1 PTPPLLAGFV
11 VFASDT
17 PPWSGLSAA
26 WKIRSDTIRAMI
38 RAPLSS
44 HTDLASWLAGVVVR
58 ASILKTTTKG

>member
-1 PTPPLLAGFV
+1 
-11 VFASDT
+11 